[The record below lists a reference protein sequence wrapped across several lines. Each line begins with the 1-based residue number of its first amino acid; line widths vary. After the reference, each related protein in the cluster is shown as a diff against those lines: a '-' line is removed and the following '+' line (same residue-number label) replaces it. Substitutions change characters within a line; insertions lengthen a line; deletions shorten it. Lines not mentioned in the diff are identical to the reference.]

1 MPDKAIFTA
10 TRDGVDVMPEL
21 QQFAG
26 MLGLDRVAPGRYS
39 MVLLLQLYGSCKS
52 GMENPHKV
60 MREISALEGIGP
72 ASKLKAPIQNKHP
85 PLKGLWHKHYQQS
98 GMRSLA
104 MNIGKALKRYGIPYA
119 QKKVDEAQAAGELR
133 YFSAEDVKPIVH
145 DVLHN
150 NFMQLG
156 KDAAV
161 SGEWLLFAK
170 HNGKNYYLSLATHDA
185 SQHAQVR
192 QAIDGMCCREFPFL
206 AALLNS
212 A

>member
-10 TRDGVDVMPEL
+10 KRDGVDVMPEL
-21 QQFAG
+21 QQFAS
-26 MLGLDRVAPGRYS
+26 MLGLDRAAPGRYS
-39 MVLLLQLYGSCKS
+39 MVLLLQLYGACKA
-52 GMENPHKV
+52 GAENPHKV
-60 MREISALEGIGP
+60 MREINALEGIGP

-98 GMRSLA
+98 GMRSHA

-119 QKKVDEAQAAGELR
+119 QKKVDEGKASGKLQ
-133 YFSAEDVKPIVH
+133 YFSADDVKPIVR

-161 SGEWLLFAK
+161 SGEWLVFAE
-170 HNGKNYYLSLATHDA
+170 HDGKYYYLSLATHDT
-185 SQHAQVR
+185 SQHGQVR
-192 QAIDGMCCREFPFL
+192 QAIDAICCREFPFL
-206 AALLNS
+206 TTLLS
-212 A
+212 GV